1 MFRHLWIG
9 VGLLLVL
16 LIAGLLLTTFVDH
29 TCIPISQL
37 LEQAGNVS
45 EQGDWETASMLV
57 HSAQIQWEENWNRI
71 ATLADHSPMDEIDG
85 LFAQTM
91 AYAKG
96 VSAVDLTAY
105 CRRLAS
111 LIRAV
116 SEAHS
121 LTWWNLI

>member
-1 MFRHLWIG
+1 MRGQLNIG
-9 VGLLLVL
+9 IFILVFFLAVGLFSAVA
-16 LIAGLLLTTFVDH
+16 IEKA
-29 TCIPISQL
+29 CSPISGL

-45 EQGDWETASMLV
+45 AQGDSQSAAMLV
-57 HSAQIQWEENWNRI
+57 HSARLQWQKNWHRI
-71 ATLADHSPMDEIDG
+71 ALLADHSPMDEIDG

-91 AYAKG
+91 AYADTKNPQEL
-96 VSAVDLTAY
+96 SAN

-111 LIRAV
+111 LIDAV